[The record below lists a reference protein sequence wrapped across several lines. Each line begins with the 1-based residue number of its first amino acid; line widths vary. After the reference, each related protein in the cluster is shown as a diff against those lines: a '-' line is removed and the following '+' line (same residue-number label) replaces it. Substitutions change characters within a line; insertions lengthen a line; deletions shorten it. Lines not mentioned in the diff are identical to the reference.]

1 MQSPKSQKL
10 IAKSLLYLISP
21 PTIELAKF
29 LPELESA
36 FESDLVAVFQLRL
49 KNLEMQDLRAV
60 IPPVRELCRFYGVPF
75 LLNDYVHL
83 AADMGCDGVHIGQ
96 KDMTMNDARA
106 VMGDD
111 AIIGVTCH
119 DSKDLAFDAAEAG
132 ADYVAFGAFYPT
144 KTKDYGFRP
153 TPDLLRDWSEL
164 TTVPCVAIGGITP
177 DNAAPLVD
185 AGADFIAVVSAV
197 WDHPDGAKIA
207 VEGFSGILKKQLP

>member
-1 MQSPKSQKL
+1 MAS
-10 IAKSLLYLISP
+10 LYLISP

-49 KNLEMQDLRAV
+49 KDLEMQDLRAV

-75 LLNDYVHL
+75 ILNDYVHL

-106 VMGDD
+106 VLGSD

-144 KTKDYGFRP
+144 KTKDY
-153 TPDLLRDWSEL
+153 
-164 TTVPCVAIGGITP
+164 
-177 DNAAPLVD
+177 
-185 AGADFIAVVSAV
+185 
-197 WDHPDGAKIA
+197 
-207 VEGFSGILKKQLP
+207 